1 MFCTSIFSDIILM
14 YIFNSSLVVLNIT
27 KNYVRDFIA
36 FSFNRLKIV
45 EIALHQLT
53 EATQTVS
60 NIEVQLASCDKM
72 SSNLEDLQKLHDNLL
87 VS

>member
-1 MFCTSIFSDIILM
+1 MEV
-14 YIFNSSLVVLNIT
+14 SL
-27 KNYVRDFIA
+27 
-36 FSFNRLKIV
+36 
-45 EIALHQLT
+45 HHLT